1 MGLSKRI
8 DTVWNLPELN
18 DNTNSDDYSAVYPCI
33 SSPADPPP
41 SSPVIEGYF
50 TGLAMRAGET
60 LEMTCSVHGGK
71 PLVTSVTF
79 SCPRHPDRTPD
90 VIGDSGVTSVLEMKL
105 TSSDDGALCRCSALW
120 KSGSRYPQSSTR
132 ILVVKGTAGEP

>member
-1 MGLSKRI
+1 MTLNARSVDCMGIKIRM
-8 DTVWNLPELN
+8 VYLP
-18 DNTNSDDYSAVYPCI
+18 VYPCI

-41 SSPVIEGYF
+41 LSPVIEGYV

-71 PLVTSVTF
+71 PLVTSVTL

-90 VIGDSGVTSVLEMKL
+90 VISDLSVTSILELKL
-105 TSSDDGALCRCSALW
+105 TSSDDGALCSCSALW
-120 KSGSRYPQSSTR
+120 KTRSWYTKISTR
-132 ILVVKGTAGEP
+132 VLVVKGTAGE